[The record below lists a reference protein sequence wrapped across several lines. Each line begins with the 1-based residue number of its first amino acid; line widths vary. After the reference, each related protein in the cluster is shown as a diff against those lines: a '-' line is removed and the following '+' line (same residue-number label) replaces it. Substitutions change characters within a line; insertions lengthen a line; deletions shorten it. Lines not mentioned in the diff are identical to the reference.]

1 MPRTSNDRLSLNP
14 ESDTSPE
21 SKSEPS
27 LMRLDYLTFDYTPS
41 WLTPLPLAIQ
51 DCLASGG
58 TVAISTAGGSTC
70 VTLESPLPTKD
81 AP

>member
-1 MPRTSNDRLSLNP
+1 
-14 ESDTSPE
+14 
-21 SKSEPS
+21 
-27 LMRLDYLTFDYTPS
+27 MRLDYLTFDYTPS